1 MGLLIRQRLNSLIMA
16 LIIMIGIILPV
27 LNIQADT
34 FFILYITCNL
44 NLFRLRA
51 ASISKG
57 DEDKLCFYKGT
68 QFSGCLSVLPKS
80 SRNDIWWWRSRNR
93 LKLSGH
99 FRAYLGQTRNLSLD
113 SFWPRWT
120 KNDFKKGPIW
130 WPTEFSHFSV
140 FVRKSTKNN
149 K

>member
-80 SRNDIWWWRSRNR
+80 SRNDI
-93 LKLSGH
+93 
-99 FRAYLGQTRNLSLD
+99 
-113 SFWPRWT
+113 
-120 KNDFKKGPIW
+120 
-130 WPTEFSHFSV
+130 
-140 FVRKSTKNN
+140 
-149 K
+149 